1 MTRRVVAAL
10 VAFWLGWASEVLAVR
25 IEDLDLTRSWRL
37 RAIEIEGNEQLKRS
51 DLTGALLSQQRPWYR
66 FWAAYPPFDA
76 LTFRADLE
84 RLRRLYESRGFYKA
98 QVEYDLTVDD
108 AEGVL
113 SGRIIVREGAPVK
126 VAEVDVSVAQNPKL
140 PERLPIATG
149 DVFSE
154 DAYLRSEAFLKQF
167 YGEEGYAYVESERK
181 AEIVL
186 DSNQAFLSYRVDP
199 GPPSTFGATAV
210 EGTQNVAPEIV
221 RRELAYQAGDRYSP
235 SKIAQSRDRLLA
247 LDLFG
252 VVEVAPEKTGGKPSV
267 VPMQVQVTEKE
278 PREIRL
284 AVGYGSEDQ
293 FRTQLEWRHNNWLG
307 DGRRLSI
314 LAKYSVLESSGAVNF
329 IQPHL
334 LSPAARGVVNL
345 RHDHTDEE
353 TYLLQATRFNPRLE
367 YRFNDHLSG
376 YFGYRLE
383 HDHFTEVERATISA
397 VGGFQKKGLISG
409 PSVGLAWNTTDNL
422 LSPSRGEIVT
432 FSADQA
438 GAPWGGRYKFFHLAG
453 EAKKYWLIG
462 WETIFAT
469 RLKLGFADSIG
480 APENLPLS
488 ERLYAGG
495 EKSVRGYARRKLGPR
510 SSANDP
516 IGGLTLLEGSM
527 ELRRPLWQ
535 ALGGALFVDFGQVS
549 RRAFDVP
556 VGDVK
561 FAAGFGLS
569 YSTPV
574 GPVRVDIGF
583 PFSPPRG
590 DQAFQVH
597 FSIGAAF

>member
-1 MTRRVVAAL
+1 MTRTCLAL
-10 VAFWLGWASEVLAVR
+10 LLIFWLGSASELFAVR

-37 RAIEIEGNEQLKRS
+37 RELDITGDDKLKRS
-51 DLTGALLSQQRPWYR
+51 DVTAALLTQTRPWYR
-66 FWAAYPPFDA
+66 FWADYPVFDA
-76 LTFRADLE
+76 VSFRADLE
-84 RLRRLYESRGFYKA
+84 RVRRLYESRGFYHA
-98 QVEYDLTVDD
+98 EVDYDLTVDPED
-108 AEGVL
+108 ALV
-113 SGRIIVREGAPVK
+113 SGRIIIREGAPVI
-126 VAEVDVSVAQNPKL
+126 VAEVDVSVTQNPTL

-167 YGEEGYAYVESERK
+167 YGEQGYAYVESERK

-186 DSNQAFLSYRVDP
+186 DSNQAFLNYRIEP
-199 GPPSTFGATAV
+199 GPPSTFGATEV
-210 EGTQNVAPEIV
+210 IGVQDVAPDII

-235 SKIAQSRDRLLA
+235 SKIAETRDRLLA

-252 VVEVAPEKTGGKPSV
+252 MVDIGPDKSAGKSAV
-267 VPMQVQVTEKE
+267 VPMQVQVSEKE
-278 PREIRL
+278 AREIRL
-284 AVGYGSEDQ
+284 GVGYGSEDR
-293 FRTQLEWRHNNWLG
+293 FRTQLEWRNNNWLG

-314 LAKYSVLESSGAVNF
+314 LTKYSLLESSGVLNF

-334 LSPAARGVVNL
+334 FSPAARGIISL
-345 RHDHTDEE
+345 RHDQTDEE
-353 TYLLQATRFNPRLE
+353 TYLLRATRFNPRLE

-376 YFGYRLE
+376 FFGYRLE
-383 HDHFTEVERATISA
+383 HDHFTEVDRATVNA
-397 VGGFQKKGLISG
+397 VGGVEKKGLISG
-409 PSVGLAWNTTDNL
+409 PILGLAWNSTDNPL
-422 LSPSRGEIVT
+422 NPSRGEILS

-438 GAPWGGRYKFFHLAG
+438 GAPWGGRYHFYHLGG
-453 EAKKYWLIG
+453 EGKKYWSIG
-462 WETIFAT
+462 WETIFAA
-469 RLKLGFADSIG
+469 RLKLGFADALGST
-480 APENLPLS
+480 ENLPLS

-495 EKSVRGYARRKLGPR
+495 EKSVRGYGRRKLGPR
-510 SSANDP
+510 SADNDP
-516 IGGLTLLEGSM
+516 IGGLSLLEGSM

-556 VGDVK
+556 VGNVK